1 MSLLRFLMLLA
12 LIVWVG
18 GVIFFAFVLAP
29 TLFSVLPTT
38 KLAGDV
44 VNATLTKL
52 HWTGLISGAVF
63 LICSLG
69 YNWQRH
75 VQLRPFMASHILVVL
90 MLAFTMISQFGITP
104 RMRELRSSPV
114 IMDSVSR
121 AEFDSL
127 HASSTRL
134 EGGVLFLGLGV
145 VVLTA
150 RRFGSSI

>member
-18 GVIFFAFVLAP
+18 GIIFFAFVMAP
-29 TLFSVLPTT
+29 TLFGVLPTT

-44 VNATLTKL
+44 VNATLGKL
-52 HWTGLISGAVF
+52 HCMGIISGVVF

-69 YNWQRH
+69 YNWQKH
-75 VQLRPFMASHILVVL
+75 VQLRPFMLGHVFVVL

-114 IMDSVSR
+114 IMDSVGR

-150 RRFGSSI
+150 RRFGSGN